1 MFRLLLLI
9 LFVLAEF
16 NLAFAQDKNRRR
28 QEQAD
33 EAEIA
38 KVDAQLKFYAEEL
51 EKVKVKRWQDKR
63 NGIARKEAFAEA
75 WEDIRRE
82 MEQLNQKKAQQEA
95 SLLRLDNQIQQMES
109 ELKALEDRQKEFGI
123 QISEKA
129 SELVRTIQSG
139 FPHQNEPAI
148 HGLKKIQTDL
158 EARGFRANADLIQTL
173 FSKQQER
180 FLIGETREISREQ
193 FTLERISPENPAE
206 GSKRPVPK
214 TAGVV
219 AGYFV
224 RLGSTYKAF
233 ISTETPDAAILAKS
247 GSLGSQPWVW
257 LESIPPSIKNKLQ
270 LTKGQILNGDSTTTI
285 ILPIDVILRKA
296 TGSGFSAEEEKS
308 TWESLKEEW
317 IGAGFV
323 IWFLLAIEIVALLI
337 ISDKLYLGLFRIL
350 GGKRIF
356 YKLKK
361 LISEGKIEE
370 AKAYAAKKRSSVA
383 KVLSAILDKSYSRQE
398 AEEAAHAAMLHEQP
412 ILERNINTINILSA
426 AAPLVGL
433 LGTVSGMINL
443 FSAITMHG
451 TNDPKI
457 MAAGI
462 AEALLA
468 TKWAL
473 IVALPLM
480 LIFNITQNVMGKAVT
495 DMEKYAASLL
505 NQLFESK
512 PHA

>member
-1 MFRLLLLI
+1 MIRLILLSILLLSSL
-9 LFVLAEF
+9 
-16 NLAFAQDKNRRR
+16 NQAFAQDKNRRR

-33 EAEIA
+33 EAAIA
-38 KVDAQLKFYAEEL
+38 KAEEQLKFYANEL

-63 NGIARKEAFAEA
+63 NAIARKEAFAEA
-75 WEDIRRE
+75 WEDVRRE

-95 SLLRLDNQIQQMES
+95 TQLRLDNQIQQMES

-129 SELVRTIQSG
+129 ADMVRGIQSG
-139 FPHQNEPAI
+139 FPHKNEASI
-148 HGLKKIQTDL
+148 HILKKLQGDL
-158 EARGFRANADLIQTL
+158 EARGFRPSADLVQTL
-173 FSKQQER
+173 FAQQQER
-180 FLIGETREISREQ
+180 FRIGESREIQREQ
-193 FTLERISPENPAE
+193 FTLESISPSEPAKNM
-206 GSKRPVPK
+206 KRQVPR
-214 TAGVV
+214 TPGVV

-224 RLGSTYKAF
+224 RLGATYKAF
-233 ISTETPDAAILAKS
+233 ISTESPDAAILAKS
-247 GSLGSQPWVW
+247 GNLGSQPWVW
-257 LESIPPSIKNKLQ
+257 LENLPTDIKGKLQ
-270 LTKGQILNGDSTTTI
+270 DSKGRILNGDSTTTI

-296 TGSGFSAEEEKS
+296 TGSGFSGEEEKS
-308 TWESLKEEW
+308 VWESLKEEW

-323 IWFLLAIEIVALLI
+323 IYFLLAIAVVALVI
-337 ISDKLYLGLFRIL
+337 ILDKLYLALFRSM
-350 GGKRIF
+350 GGKRMF
-356 YKLKK
+356 HKLRKLVAEGKLK
-361 LISEGKIEE
+361 E
-370 AKAYAAKKRSSVA
+370 ASTYARRKNSSVA
-383 KVLSAILDKSYSRQE
+383 KVLSAILEKSHSRNE
-398 AEEAAHAAMLHEQP
+398 AEEAAHAVMLHEQP